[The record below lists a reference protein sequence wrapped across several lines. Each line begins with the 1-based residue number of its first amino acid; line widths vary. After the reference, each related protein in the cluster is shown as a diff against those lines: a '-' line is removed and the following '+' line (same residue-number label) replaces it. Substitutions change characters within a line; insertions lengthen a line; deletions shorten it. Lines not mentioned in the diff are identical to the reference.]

1 MIGNRHTVQTLN
13 LKIEGFKF
21 KSGDTRDIRD
31 IRDIRAIFRF
41 RTQKFR
47 PYGALKLSFLIT
59 TVVGDYINILYYIHY
74 IDIIAYHRRKEY
86 ELGVG

>member
-13 LKIEGFKF
+13 LKIEGFKLQGF
-21 KSGDTRDIRD
+21 IRD

>member
-13 LKIEGFKF
+13 LKIEGFKLQGF
-21 KSGDTRDIRD
+21 